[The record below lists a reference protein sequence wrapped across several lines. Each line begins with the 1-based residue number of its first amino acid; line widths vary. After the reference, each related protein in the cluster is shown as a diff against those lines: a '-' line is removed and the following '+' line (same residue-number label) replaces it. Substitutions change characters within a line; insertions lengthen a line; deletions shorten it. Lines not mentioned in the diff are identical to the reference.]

1 MNALDL
7 LKKQHAEVSKLFK
20 KYEKLA
26 DGADDE
32 RQELFEQIAD
42 RLAAH
47 ATIEEKFFYPSIK
60 SEGTEDIVRESLEEH
75 LSVKRL
81 IADLLDLEPDDEAF
95 DAKMQVLREQIEHHV
110 EEEEEEMFKQVRK
123 ECSKEQLEDLGLQM
137 EEEYDELMDR
147 EPRLQVPE
155 ETGSAAPL

>member
-7 LKKQHAEVSKLFK
+7 LKKQHEEVSKLFK
-20 KYEKLA
+20 KYDKLGEDEAEEK
-26 DGADDE
+26 
-32 RQELFEQIAD
+32 QELFEQIAD

-60 SEGTEDIVRESLEEH
+60 SEGTEDIVREALEEH

-81 IADLLDLEPDDEAF
+81 ISDLLDMEPDDEAF
-95 DAKMQVLREQIEHHV
+95 DAKIQVLREQIEHHV
-110 EEEEEEMFKQVRK
+110 EEEEDDMFKKVRK

-137 EEEYDELMDR
+137 EDEYEELMDR

-155 ETGSAAPL
+155 ETDSAAPL

>member
-7 LKKQHAEVSKLFK
+7 LKKQHEEVSKLFK
-20 KYEKLA
+20 KYDKLGEDAGEEK
-26 DGADDE
+26 
-32 RQELFEQIAD
+32 QELFEQIAD

-60 SEGTEDIVRESLEEH
+60 SEGTEDIVREALEEH

-81 IADLLDLEPDDEAF
+81 ISDLLDMEPDDEAF
-95 DAKMQVLREQIEHHV
+95 DAKIQVLREQIEHHV
-110 EEEEEEMFKQVRK
+110 EEEEDDMFKKVRK

-137 EEEYDELMDR
+137 EDEYEELMDR

>member
-7 LKKQHAEVSKLFK
+7 LKKQHEEVSKLFK
-20 KYEKLA
+20 KYDKLGEEEAEEK
-26 DGADDE
+26 
-32 RQELFEQIAD
+32 QELFEQIAD

-60 SEGTEDIVRESLEEH
+60 TEDTEDIVREALEEH

-81 IADLLDLEPDDEAF
+81 ISDLLDMEPDDEAF

-110 EEEEEEMFKQVRK
+110 EEEEDDMFKKVRK

-137 EEEYDELMDR
+137 EDEYEELMDR

>member
-7 LKKQHAEVSKLFK
+7 LKKQHEEVSKLFK

-26 DGADDE
+26 EDAVDE

-81 IADLLDLEPDDEAF
+81 IADLLDMEPDDEAF

-110 EEEEEEMFKQVRK
+110 EEEEDDMFKKVRK

-137 EEEYDELMDR
+137 EEEYEELMDR

-155 ETGSAAPL
+155 ETGTAAPL

>member
-7 LKKQHAEVSKLFK
+7 LKKQHEEVSKLFK

-26 DGADDE
+26 EDAVDE

-81 IADLLDLEPDDEAF
+81 IADLLDMEPDDEAF

-110 EEEEEEMFKQVRK
+110 EEEEDEMFKQVRK

-137 EEEYDELMDR
+137 EDEYDELMDR

>member
-7 LKKQHAEVSKLFK
+7 LKKQHEEVSKLFK

-26 DGADDE
+26 EDAVDE

-60 SEGTEDIVRESLEEH
+60 SEGTEDIVREALEEH

-81 IADLLDLEPDDEAF
+81 IADLLDMEPDDEAF

-110 EEEEEEMFKQVRK
+110 EEEEDEMFKQVRK

-137 EEEYDELMDR
+137 EDEYDELMDR

>member
-7 LKKQHAEVSKLFK
+7 LKKQHEEVSKLFK
-20 KYEKLA
+20 KYDKLGEDAAEEK
-26 DGADDE
+26 
-32 RQELFEQIAD
+32 QELFEQIAD

-47 ATIEEKFFYPSIK
+47 TTIEEKFFYPSIK

-75 LSVKRL
+75 LAAKRL
-81 IADLLDLEPDDEAF
+81 IADLIDLEPDDEAF
-95 DAKMQVLREQIEHHV
+95 DAKMAVLREQIEHHV
-110 EEEEEEMFKQVRK
+110 EEEEDDMFKKVRK

-137 EEEYDELMDR
+137 EEEYEELMDR

>member
-7 LKKQHAEVSKLFK
+7 LKKQHEEVSKLFK
-20 KYEKLA
+20 KYDKLGEDAGEEK
-26 DGADDE
+26 
-32 RQELFEQIAD
+32 QELFEQLAD

-60 SEGTEDIVRESLEEH
+60 SEGTEDIVREALEEH

-81 IADLLDLEPDDEAF
+81 ISDLLDLEPDDEAF

-110 EEEEEEMFKQVRK
+110 EEEEDEMFKKVRK

-137 EEEYDELMDR
+137 EDEYEELMDR

>member
-7 LKKQHAEVSKLFK
+7 LKKQHEEVSKLFK
-20 KYEKLA
+20 KYDKLGEEEAEEK
-26 DGADDE
+26 
-32 RQELFEQIAD
+32 QELFEQIAD

-60 SEGTEDIVRESLEEH
+60 TEGTEDIVREALEEH

-81 IADLLDLEPDDEAF
+81 ISDLLDMEPDDEAF

-110 EEEEEEMFKQVRK
+110 EEEEDDMFKKVRK

-137 EEEYDELMDR
+137 EDEYEELMDR